1 MWDVL
6 APVRNCWTEDFR
18 AGEGSGQE
26 EGPCL
31 QGGRRDLR
39 VLRWAHAWG
48 PHPGLLSAGALT
60 GRSGDHFFL
69 RQELQAGR
77 WSSVGAQVSWD
88 YGLLPW
94 SV

>member
-1 MWDVL
+1 MPGARIL
-6 APVRNCWTEDFR
+6 ACSR
-18 AGEGSGQE
+18 
-26 EGPCL
+26 
-31 QGGRRDLR
+31 QG
-39 VLRWAHAWG
+39 HC
-48 PHPGLLSAGALT
+48 LT
-60 GRSGDHFFL
+60 GRSGDHFCL